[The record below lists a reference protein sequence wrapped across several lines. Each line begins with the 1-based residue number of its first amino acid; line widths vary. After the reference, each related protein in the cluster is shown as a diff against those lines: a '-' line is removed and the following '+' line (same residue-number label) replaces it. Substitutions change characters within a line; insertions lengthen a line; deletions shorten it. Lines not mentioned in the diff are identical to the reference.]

1 MNVDKSPIE
10 GVPDFAIKVVSE
22 SNLAQDMLTRVHQYL
37 AAGAKAVSMSVP
49 SPRAQRCN
57 RVTKGALLI

>member
-37 AAGAKAVSMSVP
+37 AAGAKAVW
-49 SPRAQRCN
+49 
-57 RVTKGALLI
+57 GLLPKSESRPNP